1 MGGVRMRILV
11 VEDEEKLA
19 AVIKRGLEEYAYTVY
34 VAHDGQEGLDR
45 ARAIK
50 FDLIILDLMLPKL
63 DGLTLCKELREQG
76 NEVGILML
84 TAKDALTDRVTG
96 LDAGADDYLVK
107 PFAFRE
113 LIARI
118 QAICRR
124 GANQHNVTLEVGD
137 LKLDLVTHQAERD
150 GKTIPL
156 STKEFALLELLMR
169 HPNQMLS
176 RTIIAEQVWTDHF
189 SNDSNVVDVYISFLR
204 RKIDDDFQV
213 KLIQTVQKLG
223 YRLSIPAKNEQGYA

>member
-1 MGGVRMRILV
+1 MRILV

-19 AVIKRGLEEYAYTVY
+19 AVIKRGLEDYAYSVY
-34 VAHDGQEGLDR
+34 VAHDGQEGWNQ
-45 ARAIK
+45 ARSKK
-50 FDLIILDLMLPKL
+50 FDLILLDILLPKL
-63 DGLTLCKELREQG
+63 DGIALCKKLREEG
-76 NEVGILML
+76 NEAGILML

-124 GANQHNVTLEVGD
+124 GTNPPNKTLEAGD
-137 LKLDLVTHQAERD
+137 LKLNLITHQAERD
-150 GKTIPL
+150 GKTISL
-156 STKEFALLELLMR
+156 STKEYALLELLMR

-176 RTIIAEQVWTDHF
+176 RAVIAEKVWAEHF

-204 RKIDDDFQV
+204 RKIDHGFQV

-223 YRLSIPAKNEQGYA
+223 YRLSIPEKNEQGYA